1 MFHILM
7 IVNFSNL
14 SPQNINQ
21 QKAPMANAYH
31 WLFLQHHLL
40 RQFQFCCSSYCAVVA
55 AGDDETVQLVGYG
68 WEILIDVVG
77 YHSEHMILKIAIP
90 GMLQRIICSTSVIK
104 DSL

>member
-7 IVNFSNL
+7 IVNFGNL

-68 WEILIDVVG
+68 WEILICSIWD
-77 YHSEHMILKIAIP
+77 KK
-90 GMLQRIICSTSVIK
+90 QRMFFQV
-104 DSL
+104 